1 VYIYDWYSDIDPFLV
16 TLTITMVTQ
25 TWYVIELNTSFKKTL
40 WDCVENK
47 FWGPIVFKSI
57 FGAIASATELITLDY
72 LPISLVEIVY
82 NTSPVYATIISMTC
96 IKEHVSRLDVINVVI
111 SFIGMVFI
119 TYGETSSSDQSS
131 ASQTTIAVM
140 YVLLMLSPLFSGS
153 GMHAVRKAKGLPAVT
168 IYWYQNIIRIS
179 LLASYVLWIQP
190 NPALG
195 FTYYK
200 NFDSLTW
207 FLFLFMGVSLSLAQK
222 TKSLAYRYAE
232 SSKVSGFQYI
242 RVVIPSLYG
251 LFIFKQPL
259 NLG

>member
-1 VYIYDWYSDIDPFLV
+1 
-16 TLTITMVTQ
+16 M
-25 TWYVIELNTSFKKTL
+25 
-40 WDCVENK
+40 
-47 FWGPIVFKSI
+47 
-57 FGAIASATELITLDY
+57 DY

-96 IKEHVSRLDVINVVI
+96 IKENVSKLDIINVII

-119 TYGETSSSDQSS
+119 TIGETSSDQNS
-131 ASQTTIAVM
+131 ASATTIAVM

-179 LLASYVLWIQP
+179 LLMAYVLWIQP

-195 FTYYK
+195 FAYYK

-207 FLFLFMGVSLSLAQK
+207 LLFFFMGISLSLAQK

-251 LFIFKQPL
+251 LFVF
-259 NLG
+259 